1 MKTYSVTLAVERTY
15 QVLADSPEEARLL
28 ASQMADM
35 SQETPEVVALY
46 EEEAYECQ

>member
-1 MKTYSVTLAVERTY
+1 MTTYSVTLAVERTY
-15 QVLADSPEEARLL
+15 QVLANSPEEARLI

-46 EEEAYECQ
+46 EEEIYD

>member
-1 MKTYSVTLAVERTY
+1 MTAYSVTLAVERTY
-15 QVLADSPEEARLL
+15 QVLANSPEEARLI

-46 EEEAYECQ
+46 EEEIYD